1 MTGTLED
8 RVVLITGAAGGIGR
22 RCAETF
28 IREGASVVV
37 ADIDTEAGEATA
49 ALLRER
55 GGEAAFIAVDM
66 AVPEQVESLVNET
79 VARFGALHVLVGNA
93 GIGGRKLGDGPV
105 HECTVKGWDTIMTV
119 NLRGTFL
126 ACKYAI
132 PELLKTPGGAIVTM
146 SSVLGMVGTQ
156 GLYDT
161 HAYTTSKAGIIGL
174 TRSIAAHYARDG
186 LRANV
191 IAPGLIDTRMAKRTR
206 ATPEL
211 LEKIAFWQ
219 PLGPI
224 GEVDDVA
231 EAAVFLASD
240 RARFITGIVLPVD
253 GGWTA
258 Q

>member
-1 MTGTLED
+1 MGFLSERTA
-8 RVVLITGAAGGIGR
+8 LITGAASGIGK
-22 RCAETF
+22 RCAEVF
-28 IREGASVVV
+28 AREGARVII
-37 ADIDTEAGEATA
+37 ADRDTAAGEQA
-49 ALLRER
+49 AQELMAS
-55 GGEAAFIAVDM
+55 GAQAAFVPVDL
-66 AVPEQVESLVNET
+66 AAPDQVEAMVAQAAAVFGSL
-79 VARFGALHVLVGNA
+79 HILVSNA
-93 GIGGRKLGDGPV
+93 AVGGRGLGDGPV
-105 HECTVKGWDTIMTV
+105 HECTVEGWDAIMNI

-132 PELLKTPGGAIVTM
+132 PHLLKTPGSSIVTM
-146 SSVLGMVGTQ
+146 ASVLGMVGTQ

-174 TRSIAAHYARDG
+174 TRTIAAHYARQK
-186 LRANV
+186 LRANA
-191 IAPGLIDTRMAKRTR
+191 IAPGLVDTRMAARTK

-211 LEKIAFWQ
+211 LEKVSFWQ

-231 EAAVFLASD
+231 EAAAFLASD
-240 RARFITGIVLPVD
+240 RARFITGVVLPVD